1 MTQTPTRP
9 SAVATA
15 SKDDPAVAALLSE
28 QRLTA
33 QRAVRAVLGTSPDE
47 EDLVQ
52 EVLTRLVIRLR
63 QPGEI
68 AAGAWTW
75 SVAHNVAVDHLRARR
90 AIPVDH
96 AALDRGVGE
105 GLDDHVVSGEMAAAI
120 SLGLSRLPERQRE
133 ALVAR
138 AGLDGDRGGH
148 ALVAATL
155 GVSPKAAESVLA
167 RARQSM
173 RRELERIGHAGPWV
187 VAGLVVRALSRLAR
201 RKTAVVAGAALIAAL
216 TVGTTAVLVYRA
228 VAPEPP
234 PPSSTRP
241 PARTAGEPAAGRPR
255 SPTPPV
261 TTPSSGREPGVLGA
275 ASPFI
280 GVPGV
285 LNPLFGFDAHL
296 PTLPPTPTVTV
307 APLPAAQLPTLTVP
321 APTPPNTASVTAN
334 SLELPVTVSLPRL
347 SG

>member
-9 SAVATA
+9 SALATA
-15 SKDDPAVAALLSE
+15 SKNDPAVAALLSE
-28 QRLTA
+28 HRLTA

-68 AAGAWTW
+68 AVGAWTW

-96 AALDRGVGE
+96 ATLDRGVGE
-105 GLDDHVVSGEMAAAI
+105 GLDDHVISGEMDTAI
-120 SLGLSRLPERQRE
+120 SLGLSRLPERQRD

-155 GVSPKAAESVLA
+155 GVSPKAAESILA
-167 RARQSM
+167 RARHSM

-187 VAGLVVRALSRLAR
+187 VAGVVVRALGRLAR
-201 RKTAVVAGAALIAAL
+201 RRTAVVAGATLIAAVS
-216 TVGTTAVLVYRA
+216 VGATAVLVYSA
-228 VAPEPP
+228 ITPP
-234 PPSSTRP
+234 PAPGPSRP
-241 PARTAGEPAAGRPR
+241 PAHTTGDPAAGRSR
-255 SPTPPV
+255 SSTRAV
-261 TTPSSGREPGVLGA
+261 TNAHSSGQP
-275 ASPFI
+275 
-280 GVPGV
+280 GVPGAV
-285 LNPLFGFDAHL
+285 SPLLGIPGALNPLSGLDAHL
-296 PTLPPTPTVTV
+296 PRLPPTPTATV
-307 APLPAAQLPTLTVP
+307 ISVPAAQRPTLTVP
-321 APTPPNTASVTAN
+321 ASTPPAPASVTA
-334 SLELPVTVSLPRL
+334 STVVPPVTVSLPQL
-347 SG
+347 PG